1 MSELARIL
9 DEEENAEPRPYKD
22 IFADTIS
29 GGGGEPPVVGNSSP
43 RMELMRQFAAAYVRT
58 NSAAAAARA
67 VGLDPHNSARW
78 MNKRGMRELV
88 QEEIRKIGTR
98 PEVIGARLTQMAG
111 GLPEDCYRVEG
122 DQVSIDFEAVERHGL
137 KHLIRKISYD
147 RNGNQVVEF
156 ADPLPAT
163 KLLTNLWGLGKQA
176 PGGDTNIY
184 GDGTLFQV
192 IMNADPG
199 HVGDALNAA
208 REQARRPGARVSGN
222 SREAPRDLR
231 RADIGPEVVVEAD

>member
-1 MSELARIL
+1 MSELAKL
-9 DEEENAEPRPYKD
+9 MNEEDVAEPRPFGD

-29 GGGGEPPVVGNSSP
+29 GGGDVCAVSSSDP
-43 RMELMRQFAAAYVRT
+43 RREVMRQFAKAFIQT
-58 NSAAAAARA
+58 NSSAAAARA
-67 VGLDPHNSARW
+67 IGLNVCDAARW
-78 MNKRGMRELV
+78 MNRRGMRELI
-88 QEEIRKIGTR
+88 QEELRNIGTR
-98 PEVIGARLTQMAG
+98 PEIIGARLTQMAG

-122 DQVSIDFEAVERHGL
+122 GEVSIDFEAVERHGL

-163 KLLTNLWGLGKQA
+163 KLLTNLWGLGKAA
-176 PGGDTNIY
+176 PGGSNNFY

-199 HVGDALNAA
+199 QLGDAVNAA
-208 REQARRPGARVSGN
+208 RERARRPGKGISGD
-222 SREAPRDLR
+222 SVEAPGDLR
-231 RADIGPEVVVEAD
+231 RADLGTEVVVEAD